1 MGILMNMKR
10 LYGRFER
17 CKQQMVNWLV
27 ILFLMV
33 LGSQILPHPA
43 YATGVYDLPSV
54 SDRSWLVDKA
64 DVFSLVNA
72 NQISGSLEKLAK
84 DTGSEVHM
92 VTIRRL
98 DYGENAQSFADK
110 LFEKWFPTPEAQSHQ
125 VVLVLDTVT
134 NTTGI
139 ATGTAVKEVMSDE
152 IAKSIASETVVA
164 PLRQGNKYNQA
175 FADGRDRLV
184 AVLSGKEDPGPPKI
198 VSNVDAESRFATAE
212 ETKSSNA
219 TVWVVGFLIAATVIP
234 MVTYYM
240 YIK

>member
-1 MGILMNMKR
+1 MKQLHGR
-10 LYGRFER
+10 LEAWKHWFGH
-17 CKQQMVNWLV
+17 WLI
-27 ILFLMV
+27 ILFLAILTV
-33 LGSQILPHPA
+33 QIFPNPA
-43 YATGVYDLPSV
+43 YATGVYEMPALGDGA
-54 SDRSWLVDKA
+54 WLVDKA

-72 NQISGSLEKLAK
+72 GQISGSLEKLAK
-84 DTGSEVHM
+84 DTGNEVHL

-98 DYGENAQSFADK
+98 DYGDTAQTFADK
-110 LFEKWFPTPEAQSHQ
+110 LFEKWFPTEEAQAHQ

-139 ATGTAVKEVMSDE
+139 RTGTAVKEIMSDG

-198 VSNVDAESRFATAE
+198 VSKVDAESRFAKAE

-240 YIK
+240 YVK

>member
-1 MGILMNMKR
+1 MNMKR

-17 CKQQMVNWLV
+17 CKQQIVNWLV

-33 LGSQILPHPA
+33 LGSQMLPNPV
-43 YATGVYDLPSV
+43 YATGVYDLPPAS
-54 SDRSWLVDKA
+54 SGTWLIDKA

-84 DTGSEVHM
+84 DTGNEVHM

-98 DYGENAQSFADK
+98 DYGESAQSFADK
-110 LFEKWFPTPEAQSHQ
+110 LFEKWFPTQEAQAHQ

-139 ATGTAVKEVMSDE
+139 TTGTAVKEVMSDE
-152 IAKSIASETVVA
+152 IAKSVASETVVT
-164 PLRQGNKYNQA
+164 PLRKGNKYNQA
-175 FADGRDRLV
+175 FANGRDRLV
-184 AVLSGKEDPGPPKI
+184 AILSGKEDPGPPKI